1 MQRIAILAGALLLI
15 ATFWV
20 AYGTDP
26 VTGSLQITETASPS
40 PRVYLPIVFGRTA
53 TPTRTPAA
61 TPTLTP
67 SPTKTA
73 TPSAT
78 STATSTPT
86 ATPTATSTTL
96 PPAWPTLALTPLVSG
111 VSSPVHIT
119 HAGDGSGRL
128 FVVEQGGRIRIVKNG
143 VLQATPFLDI
153 ASRVGCCSERG
164 LLSVAFPPG
173 YAQKRHFYVNY
184 TDSAGNTV
192 VARYRLTANPDVA
205 DPASEQV
212 VLSVTQPYS
221 NHNGGQLAFGPND
234 GYLYIGMGD
243 GGSGG
248 DPENRAQNP
257 AELLGKMLRIDVET
271 GSPVTYT
278 VPATNPFLGTPAYRG
293 EIWALG
299 LRNPWRFAF
308 DRLTS
313 DLYIGDVGQNQYEEV
328 DFQPAS
334 SAGGENYGWR
344 LMEGFH
350 CYNPANCQTAGL
362 TLPVVEYDHGQ
373 GCSITGGVVYRGA
386 QFGRMRGLYFY
397 ADYCNGKIWGLRRAG
412 NVWQSPM
419 LYDAPFTI
427 ATFGEDEAGESYV
440 ADHSGGVVYRMIDT
454 GAQ

>member
-1 MQRIAILAGALLLI
+1 MQRIAILAGTLLLI
-15 ATFWV
+15 ATVWAAFSGPSLV
-20 AYGTDP
+20 MSSPAQEPDP
-26 VTGSLQITETASPS
+26 PAQMQ
-40 PRVYLPIVFGRTA
+40 PRIYLPIVFG
-53 TPTRTPAA
+53 
-61 TPTLTP
+61 P
-67 SPTKTA
+67 S
-73 TPSAT
+73 
-78 STATSTPT
+78 
-86 ATPTATSTTL
+86 
-96 PPAWPTLALTPLVSG
+96 WPTLALTPLVSG
-111 VSSPVHIT
+111 LSSPVHIT

-128 FVVEQGGRIRIVKNG
+128 FVVEQVGRIRIVKNG

-153 ASRVGCCSERG
+153 TDRVSCCGERG

-173 YAQKRHFYVNY
+173 YAQKGHFYVNH

-192 VARYRLTANPDVA
+192 IARYRLTANPDVA
-205 DPASEQV
+205 DPNSEQA
-212 VLSVTQPYS
+212 VLSVIQPYS
-221 NHNGGQLAFGPND
+221 NHNGGQLAFGPKD

-271 GSPVTYT
+271 GNPATYT

-299 LRNPWRFAF
+299 LRNPWRFGF
-308 DRLTS
+308 DRLTG

-350 CYNPANCQTAGL
+350 CYSPANCQTTGL

-386 QFGRMRGLYFY
+386 QYGRMRGLYFY
-397 ADYCNGKIWGLRRAG
+397 ADYCYGKIWGLRHAG

>member
-15 ATFWV
+15 ATFW
-20 AYGTDP
+20 AAFLGP
-26 VTGSLQITETASPS
+26 SLVMSSPAQEPNPPAQLQ
-40 PRVYLPIVFGRTA
+40 PRIYLPIVFG
-53 TPTRTPAA
+53 
-61 TPTLTP
+61 P
-67 SPTKTA
+67 S
-73 TPSAT
+73 
-78 STATSTPT
+78 
-86 ATPTATSTTL
+86 
-96 PPAWPTLALTPLVSG
+96 WPTLALTPIVSG
-111 VSSPVHIT
+111 LSLPVHIT

-128 FVVEQGGRIRIVKNG
+128 FVVEQAGRIRIVKNG

-153 ASRVGCCSERG
+153 ASRVGCCDERG
-164 LLSVAFPPG
+164 LLSVAFPSG

-184 TDSAGNTV
+184 TDGAGNTV
-192 VARYRLTANPDVA
+192 VARYALTANPDVA
-205 DPASEQV
+205 DPNSEQV
-212 VLSVTQPYS
+212 VLSVIQPYS
-221 NHNGGQLAFGPND
+221 NHNGGQLAFGPKD

-271 GSPVTYT
+271 SSPVTYT
-278 VPATNPFLGTPAYRG
+278 VPAANPFLGTPAYRG

-308 DRLTS
+308 DRLTG
-313 DLYIGDVGQNQYEEV
+313 DLYIGDVGQNLYEEV

-350 CYNPANCQTAGL
+350 CYNPANCQTTGL
-362 TLPVVEYDHGQ
+362 TLPIVEYDHGQ

-386 QFGRMRGLYFY
+386 QYSRMHGLYLY
-397 ADYCNGKIWGLRRAG
+397 ADYCNGSIWGLRRAG
-412 NVWQSPM
+412 NVWQSRL

-427 ATFGEDEAGESYV
+427 ATFGEDDTGESYV
-440 ADHSGGVVYRMIDT
+440 ADHSGGVMYRITDT
-454 GAQ
+454 GTQ

>member
-1 MQRIAILAGALLLI
+1 MRRLVVLIGTVLLFAAFGA
-15 ATFWV
+15 
-20 AYGTDP
+20 AYGP
-26 VTGSLQITETASPS
+26 ELALGSQSPEPNPPAQLQ
-40 PRVYLPIVFGRTA
+40 PRIYLPIIFG
-53 TPTRTPAA
+53 
-61 TPTLTP
+61 P
-67 SPTKTA
+67 S
-73 TPSAT
+73 
-78 STATSTPT
+78 
-86 ATPTATSTTL
+86 
-96 PPAWPTLALTPLVSG
+96 WPTFALMPLVSG
-111 VSSPVHIT
+111 LSSPVHIA

-128 FVVEQGGRIRIVKNG
+128 FVVEQPGRIRIVKNG

-153 ASRVGCCSERG
+153 TSRVGCCGERG
-164 LLSVAFPPG
+164 LLSVAFPPR
-173 YAQKRHFYVNY
+173 YAQKGHFYVNY
-184 TDSAGNTV
+184 TNGAGNTV

-205 DPASEQV
+205 DPNSEQV
-212 VLSVTQPYS
+212 VLSVAQPYS

-271 GSPVTYT
+271 GSPITYT

-313 DLYIGDVGQNQYEEV
+313 NLYIGDVGQNLYEEV
-328 DFQPAS
+328 DFQSAS

-344 LMEGFH
+344 IMEGFH

-373 GCSITGGVVYRGA
+373 GCSITGGVIYRGT
-386 QFGRMRGLYFY
+386 QFGRMQGLYLY
-397 ADYCNGKIWGLRRAG
+397 ADYCNGKIWGLRRVG
-412 NVWQSPM
+412 NVWQSRL
-419 LYDAPFTI
+419 LYDAPFPI
-427 ATFGEDEAGESYV
+427 ATFGEDEFGESYV
-440 ADHSGGVVYRMIDT
+440 ADYSGGVVYRITDT
-454 GAQ
+454 GTQ